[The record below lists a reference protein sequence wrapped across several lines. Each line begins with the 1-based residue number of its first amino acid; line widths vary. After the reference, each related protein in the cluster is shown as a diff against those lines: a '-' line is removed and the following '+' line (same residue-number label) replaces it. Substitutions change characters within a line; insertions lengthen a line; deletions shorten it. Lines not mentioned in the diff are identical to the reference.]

1 MPIFRAFSLFYLGF
15 GEWVKKGGEEEI
27 GRFRE
32 ILAKKITICLPQ
44 GKKVGKHNQKKER
57 FMIKTAIIYDH
68 RARTAEGEAGP
79 LEVRVTINRK
89 SYYINTGIKV
99 LRREWRGNSIVNRL
113 DSHELNERL
122 CLITL
127 KVEREIN
134 ECIERSEPIDVA
146 QIRRKVYQLLDVEK
160 HGNTAVVDWIEEQMP
175 KLGLALGTLKH
186 YATLV
191 KRMQE
196 YGGFTTWQSVTVE
209 QIYNFD
215 HYLHQRTKPQA
226 YTERMSGA
234 EAKKIGD
241 AGVYKYHKC
250 LKAML
255 ARAERIGKIDRSP
268 YSKLHGEFKRGD
280 NENIE
285 YLTEDEMHA
294 IESLRP
300 LAGSIMAAVRDLFV
314 FQMYTGMAYSD
325 SQRFDINN
333 YQLIDG
339 KWVVVSER
347 IKTGVPYVNQLLPPV
362 VEVLERYG
370 WNTPKIDNADY
381 NHNLKSLGMAAG
393 IVKPLHSHMARHTF
407 ATWAL
412 SHNVPIEI
420 VSKMLGH
427 TNITQTQRYAKV
439 LPKAVK
445 SEFDRLEEIMKK

>member
-1 MPIFRAFSLFYLGF
+1 M
-15 GEWVKKGGEEEI
+15 KT
-27 GRFRE
+27 
-32 ILAKKITICLPQ
+32 TI
-44 GKKVGKHNQKKER
+44 VW
-57 FMIKTAIIYDH
+57 DH
-68 RARTAEGEAGP
+68 RNRAGRNEGP
-79 LEVRVTINRK
+79 LEVRLWHENK
-89 SYYINTGIKV
+89 AFYINTGIKV
-99 LRREWRGNSIVNRL
+99 RKGEWRGDTIVNRQ
-113 DSHELNERL
+113 DAPELNERL
-122 CLITL
+122 RIVANKIDKELNIY
-127 KVEREIN
+127 I
-134 ECIERSEPIDVA
+134 SEGRTIDVA
-146 QIRRKVYQLLDVEK
+146 AIRQSVY
-160 HGNTAVVDWIEEQMP
+160 AVSIQEQSMTVADWIEEQIPM
-175 KLGLALGTLKH
+175 LGLADGTKKH
-186 YATLV
+186 YYTLV
-191 KRMQE
+191 RRLREFGKITSWRSL
-196 YGGFTTWQSVTVE
+196 SVETLYE
-209 QIYNFD
+209 WDYW
-215 HYLHQRTKPQA
+215 LHQREKPRTLNA
-226 YTERMSGA
+226 ELSGGRA
-234 EAKKIGD
+234 EKISD

-250 LKAML
+250 LKAIIS
-255 ARAERIGKIDRSP
+255 RAERMGKVSGNP
-268 YSKLHGEFKRGD
+268 YAKVRGEFKRGD
-280 NENIE
+280 NANIE

-325 SQRFDINN
+325 SQRFDISN

-393 IVKPLHSHMARHTF
+393 IVKSLHSHMARHTF